1 MAYLD
6 VLDLIA
12 ELVKGV
18 LLDAA
23 ELVGLSVLGLERERE
38 GGWINGIC
46 VEVVIVRETG
56 CSVNVKRISL
66 AG

>member
-1 MAYLD
+1 MTHLD

-23 ELVGLSVLGLERERE
+23 ELVGLSVLGLERER
-38 GGWINGIC
+38 GGLINGIC
-46 VEVVIVRETG
+46 VEVVIVREMG